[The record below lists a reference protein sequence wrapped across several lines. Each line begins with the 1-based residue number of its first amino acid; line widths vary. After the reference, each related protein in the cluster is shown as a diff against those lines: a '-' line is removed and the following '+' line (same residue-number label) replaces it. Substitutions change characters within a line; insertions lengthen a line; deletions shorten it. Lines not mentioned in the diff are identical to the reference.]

1 MDYVINSSFQ
11 GVNRLLLLSFEDNA
25 VRKGHGIFTSKKLKN
40 KRLQY
45 HDWYKKLFDQTVR
58 KNIKI
63 YENVTKIPSG

>member
-1 MDYVINSSFQ
+1 M
-11 GVNRLLLLSFEDNA
+11 
-25 VRKGHGIFTSKKLKN
+25 RKGHGIFTSKKLKN

-63 YENVTKIPSG
+63 YENVTKIARG